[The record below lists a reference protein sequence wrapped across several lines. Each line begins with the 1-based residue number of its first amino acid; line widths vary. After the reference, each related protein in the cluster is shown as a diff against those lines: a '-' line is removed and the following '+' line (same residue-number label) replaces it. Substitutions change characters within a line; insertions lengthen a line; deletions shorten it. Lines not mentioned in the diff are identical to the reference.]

1 MLCKK
6 CGTSV
11 YEGIS
16 FCPNCGAQMD
26 VLNSSVQSTYN
37 SQSVVQQYQQP
48 VYNQQPQ
55 VSNNS
60 TYNNGGNNFNN
71 NDNKA
76 STGLIV
82 GVLIAVIAAF
92 GVIYFMFN
100 DKDKDKDSN
109 SNVTSNVVSKSN
121 SNVTSNVVSNTTSQ
135 ITSNKPSNVVSNKPS
150 NKTSQVTS
158 NKLSNKTSQVT
169 SNKVSNKT
177 SNKTN
182 NNYFTTTYKGYKL
195 QIPSKYR
202 IYGTTTGTL
211 ELERKNKYNLA
222 IVDIK
227 DYSYNLYRNNL
238 KKMDNE
244 IEMGGFK
251 VTEPSKIVTYNGVEF
266 VIVRAKK
273 DMLDAY
279 TSCAKLTDSKIIMF
293 SIIKLDNNPISTS
306 LIADFAYTVK
316 TAKVG

>member
-109 SNVTSNVVSKSN
+109 SNSN
-121 SNVTSNVVSNTTSQ
+121 SNVTSNVVSNSNSNVTSNIVSNTTSQ

-150 NKTSQVTS
+150 NKTSQVIS
-158 NKLSNKTSQVT
+158 NKVSNKTSQVT
-169 SNKVSNKT
+169 SNKPV
-177 SNKTN
+177 TN
-182 NNYFTTTYKGYKL
+182 TNYKSIKHNGYIL
-195 QIPSKYR
+195 QIPKKYSVLENSSEK
-202 IYGTTTGTL
+202 IVLSESGTDKLVGI
-211 ELERKNKYNLA
+211 NVSNGNYSNLKSVL
-222 IVDIK
+222 I
-227 DYSYNLYRNNL
+227 NNL
-238 KKMDNE
+238 SEGKKYFESQGAKLNVNPYL
-244 IEMGGFK
+244 K
-251 VTEPSKIVTYNGVEF
+251 TYNGVEYLVTDVTMQGNSMILAYAKISSSKVFIF
-266 VIVRAKK
+266 VVPKASYLN
-273 DMLDAY
+273 D
-279 TSCAKLTDSKIIMF
+279 F
-293 SIIKLDNNPISTS
+293 S
-306 LIADFAYTVK
+306 YTVK